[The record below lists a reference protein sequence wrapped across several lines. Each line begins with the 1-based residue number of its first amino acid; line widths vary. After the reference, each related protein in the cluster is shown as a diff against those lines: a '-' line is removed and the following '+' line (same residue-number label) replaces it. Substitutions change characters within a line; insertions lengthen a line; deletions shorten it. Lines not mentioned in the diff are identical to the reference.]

1 MSFQWEEEEEEE
13 ESKST
18 QLFLSIY
25 RGKEGKKKLLP
36 GGESNP
42 GLPRDRRRYSPLY
55 YRGCGNF
62 WDPNSLLN
70 SLLLPTT
77 ISR

>member
-25 RGKEGKKKLLP
+25 RGKEG
-36 GGESNP
+36 
-42 GLPRDRRRYSPLY
+42 
-55 YRGCGNF
+55 
-62 WDPNSLLN
+62 
-70 SLLLPTT
+70 
-77 ISR
+77 